1 MKKIKN
7 AAFGKEFSFSYQT
20 ILITVYLI
28 IKSIMA

>member
-20 ILITVYLI
+20 ILITVYL
-28 IKSIMA
+28 KDA